1 MKVMV
6 HIKEIY
12 FTPVEVEIDDRIFG
26 KFIYNAALDKALEM
40 LENGEVDPDAI
51 EYSQTMDV
59 GTWDVFPLDKEKERC

>member
-1 MKVMV
+1 MV

-12 FTPVEVEIDDRIFG
+12 FTPIEVEIDDTEF
-26 KFIYNAALDKALEM
+26 YVSAALDKALEM
-40 LENGEVDPDAI
+40 LENGEVDLDAI

>member
-12 FTPVEVEIDDRIFG
+12 FTPVEVEIDDTEF
-26 KFIYNAALDKALEM
+26 YVSAALDKALEM

-51 EYSQTMDV
+51 KYSQTMDV

>member
-1 MKVMV
+1 MV

-12 FTPVEVEIDDRIFG
+12 FTPVEVEIDDTEF
-26 KFIYNAALDKALEM
+26 YVSAALDKVLEM

-51 EYSQTMDV
+51 EYSRTMDI

>member
-12 FTPVEVEIDDRIFG
+12 FTPIEVEIDDTEF
-26 KFIYNAALDKALEM
+26 YVSAALDKALEM
-40 LENGEVDPDAI
+40 LENGEVDLDAI

>member
-12 FTPVEVEIDDRIFG
+12 FTPVEVEIDDTEF
-26 KFIYNAALDKALEM
+26 YVSAALDKALEM
-40 LENGEVDPDAI
+40 LENGEVDLDAI

>member
-12 FTPVEVEIDDRIFG
+12 FTPVEVEIDDTEF
-26 KFIYNAALDKALEM
+26 YPVSAALDKALEM

>member
-12 FTPVEVEIDDRIFG
+12 FTPVEVEIDDTEF
-26 KFIYNAALDKALEM
+26 YVSAALDKALEM

>member
-1 MKVMV
+1 MV

-12 FTPVEVEIDDRIFG
+12 FTPVEVEIDDTEF
-26 KFIYNAALDKALEM
+26 YVSAALDKALEM
-40 LENGEVDPDAI
+40 LENGEVDLDAI

>member
-1 MKVMV
+1 MV

-12 FTPVEVEIDDRIFG
+12 FTPVEVEIDDTEF
-26 KFIYNAALDKALEM
+26 YVSAALDKALEM